1 MTELYLIAHKVRGE
15 PAFDI
20 AEKHSCPRCQSYESV
35 TGMWCEAEFPQQSC
49 TQCDGAGERWFIP
62 TSGHQA
68 FPYWSVPL
76 IKAYVLDQDAAYW
89 NCVLKMPPEMPPD
102 LRDHYAVE
110 REVARSLVD
119 VLGLIHK
126 PLAPIKRRF

>member
-1 MTELYLIAHKVRGE
+1 MTNLYLIAHKVRGE

-20 AEKHSCPRCQSYESV
+20 AEHMTCPK
-35 TGMWCEAEFPQQSC
+35 CEGATDEPANADWEHQYH
-49 TQCDGAGERWFIP
+49 CDACDDQGHWWIIP
-62 TSGHQA
+62 TSGHRA
-68 FPYWSVPL
+68 FPYWHEAL
-76 IKAYVLDQDAAYW
+76 IKTYVLDLDAAYW
-89 NCVLKMPPEMPPD
+89 NCVLKLPPDMPPD
-102 LRDHYAVE
+102 LRDHYTSE

>member
-68 FPYWSVPL
+68 FPYFHTKLDDVLVECAGEYESVTCG
-76 IKAYVLDQDAAYW
+76 ID
-89 NCVLKMPPEMPPD
+89 EMPPD